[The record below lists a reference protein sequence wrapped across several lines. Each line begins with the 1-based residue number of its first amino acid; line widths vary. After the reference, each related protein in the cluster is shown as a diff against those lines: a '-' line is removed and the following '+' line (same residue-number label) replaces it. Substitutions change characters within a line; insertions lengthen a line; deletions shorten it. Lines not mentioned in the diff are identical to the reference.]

1 GTAVSGAEEST
12 IDEAVMPDFR
22 GLTIRDALKRARERN
37 IRLRVLGSGWA
48 LNQAPS
54 PGTPLVGER
63 LCTVSFHT
71 GD

>member
-1 GTAVSGAEEST
+1 VSGAEEGA

-37 IRLRVLGSGWA
+37 IRLRVLGNGWA
-48 LNQAPS
+48 LNQAPA

-63 LCTVSFHT
+63 LCTVSFYT